1 MTVVLKWMH
10 PRYVCGKNTRK
21 SGIFVK
27 VSGMLAS
34 AADVAELVYAH
45 A

>member
-1 MTVVLKWMH
+1 MIRGDR
-10 PRYVCGKNTRK
+10 RYICR
-21 SGIFVK
+21 IFARTPSKIGNVDA
-27 VSGMLAS
+27 MLAS